1 MFYVTYECLSYNHIY
16 TLRKAERA
24 RDAGAGEGDGRAT
37 RARAGARIKDR
48 TVPPEGT
55 SVGRRRRLGGGER
68 AAAGRSGTEPE
79 GGARA
84 DAGREEKVLALPPQY
99 ILLYGGLAGVLAE
112 LVVYPLET
120 VRRQLQ
126 MQTARY
132 GGAGRGSAWL
142 RARHARLVSGS
153 SAAARAGRA
162 AARAR
167 RMALFLVRNGGGPR
181 RLYLGAAPSA
191 LQILPSAAL
200 SFFLF
205 QQMKLLLGVPP

>member
-1 MFYVTYECLSYNHIY
+1 M
-16 TLRKAERA
+16 
-24 RDAGAGEGDGRAT
+24 
-37 RARAGARIKDR
+37 
-48 TVPPEGT
+48 
-55 SVGRRRRLGGGER
+55 
-68 AAAGRSGTEPE
+68 
-79 GGARA
+79 
-84 DAGREEKVLALPPQY
+84 
-99 ILLYGGLAGVLAE
+99 LAE

-142 RARHARLVSGS
+142 RARHARLVGGS
-153 SAAARAGRA
+153 SAVARAGRA

-205 QQMKLLLGVPP
+205 QQMKLLLSVPA

>member
-24 RDAGAGEGDGRAT
+24 RDAGAGEGGGRA
-37 RARAGARIKDR
+37 RARAGARITDR

-68 AAAGRSGTEPE
+68 AAAGRSGTEPG
-79 GGARA
+79 GGAGA
-84 DAGREEKVLALPPQY
+84 DAGREEVLALPPQY

-142 RARHARLVSGS
+142 RARHARLVGGS
-153 SAAARAGRA
+153 SAVARAGRA
-162 AARAR
+162 AVRAR
-167 RMALFLVRNGGGPR
+167 RMAMFLVRNGGGPG

-205 QQMKLLLGVPP
+205 QQMKLLLSVPP

>member
-24 RDAGAGEGDGRAT
+24 RDAGAGEGGGRA

-68 AAAGRSGTEPE
+68 AAAGRSGTEPG
-79 GGARA
+79 GGAGA
-84 DAGREEKVLALPPQY
+84 DAGREEVLALPPQY

-142 RARHARLVSGS
+142 RARHARLVGGS
-153 SAAARAGRA
+153 SAVARAGRA
-162 AARAR
+162 AVRAR
-167 RMALFLVRNGGGPR
+167 RMAMFLVRNGGGPG

-205 QQMKLLLGVPP
+205 QQMKLLLSVPP